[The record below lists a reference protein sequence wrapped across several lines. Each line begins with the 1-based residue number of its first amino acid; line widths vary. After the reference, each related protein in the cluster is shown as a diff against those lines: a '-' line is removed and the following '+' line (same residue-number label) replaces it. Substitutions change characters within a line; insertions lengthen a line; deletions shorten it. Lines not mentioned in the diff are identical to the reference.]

1 MEGADDMSA
10 DLTPSM
16 EAALREVIR
25 RPGQFAQSYPG
36 GRKSVRALLRR
47 DLVRVNDSEVV
58 HPTYYGF
65 RVGHDLWRV
74 AS

>member
-1 MEGADDMSA
+1 MST

-16 EAALREVIR
+16 TAALHEVIR

-36 GRKSVRALLRR
+36 GLKSVRALQRR
-47 DLVRVNDSEVV
+47 DLVRVNDSGTVNS
-58 HPTYYGF
+58 TYYGF